1 MRGIIEVEGARS
13 FEMLKRWPVPLVVD
27 FWAPRCQP
35 CLAMRPAFKK
45 MAAKYDREA
54 IFAKVNTDEHPE
66 LSRGV
71 VCLPTFAVF
80 WCGKLL
86 GSTVGAKL
94 LKEFDSELSHLL
106 SRKKEIINWN
116 YPPED
121 MPREEVE
128 RFWGNPED
136 IPDNW
141 PQRMREKSRGRSL
154 KIRERGRKTAQP
166 NRTPF
171 DS

>member
-1 MRGIIEVEGARS
+1 MRGIIEVEGARN
-13 FEMLKRWPVPLVVD
+13 FEMLKRWPVPLVVA

-35 CLAMRPAFKK
+35 CHAMEPVFRKI
-45 MAAKYDREA
+45 AAKYARKPRTEA

-66 LSRGV
+66 LSKGV

-86 GSTVGAKL
+86 GSTVGAKP
-94 LKEFDSELSHLL
+94 LKEFDSELSQLL

-121 MPREEVE
+121 MPREELE
-128 RFWGNPED
+128 RFWGKP
-136 IPDNW
+136 
-141 PQRMREKSRGRSL
+141 RKRKSL
-154 KIRERGRKTAQP
+154 NA
-166 NRTPF
+166 
-171 DS
+171 

>member
-1 MRGIIEVEGARS
+1 
-13 FEMLKRWPVPLVVD
+13 
-27 FWAPRCQP
+27 
-35 CLAMRPAFKK
+35 
-45 MAAKYDREA
+45 
-54 IFAKVNTDEHPE
+54 
-66 LSRGV
+66 
-71 VCLPTFAVF
+71 
-80 WCGKLL
+80 
-86 GSTVGAKL
+86 VGAKL

-154 KIRERGRKTAQP
+154 KIRERGRKTAQ
-166 NRTPF
+166 R
-171 DS
+171 S